1 LSRRAL
7 VVLTTVITIVWV
19 ANFVAGFWNL
29 ADQAT
34 AINGIFAIVVGVL
47 YRSILKKTDDEKPDE
62 QTAIDK
68 PKTGGEG
75 TP

>member
-1 LSRRAL
+1 
-7 VVLTTVITIVWV
+7 VLTTVITIVWV
-19 ANFVAGFWNL
+19 ANFIAGFWNR

-47 YRSILKKTDDEKPDE
+47 YRSILKKTDDEKSDE
-62 QTAIDK
+62 EKAIEK

-75 TP
+75 AP